1 MREILPRI
9 GYTSLPILA
18 VSSVEN
24 RGIIELKKELASLI
38 VRNVINIDKNKN
50 YDGNDNDQSAS
61 FNKVEKFFAASAKY
75 DDNKEKIVKKAIR
88 SWKPLETKD
97 TSGKLLVHILYYVQ
111 LIYVG
116 FWSR

>member
-38 VRNVINIDKNKN
+38 VRNEIDIDKNNNKII
-50 YDGNDNDQSAS
+50 DSNDNNNSAS
-61 FNKVEKFFAASAKY
+61 YNKIEKLFIANEKY
-75 DDNKEKIVKKAIR
+75 EIEKERIVKKSTR
-88 SWKPLETKD
+88 SWMPLEKSEH
-97 TSGKLLVHILYYVQ
+97 SGLLLVHI
-111 LIYVG
+111 
-116 FWSR
+116 

>member
-38 VRNVINIDKNKN
+38 VRNEIDINKIIDS
-50 YDGNDNDQSAS
+50 YDNNNSAS
-61 FNKVEKFFAASAKY
+61 YNKIEKLFIANEKY
-75 DDNKEKIVKKAIR
+75 EIEKERIVKKSTR
-88 SWKPLETKD
+88 SWMPLEKSEH
-97 TSGKLLVHILYYVQ
+97 SGLLLVHI
-111 LIYVG
+111 
-116 FWSR
+116 